1 MTTENDT
8 MTTEKHG
15 DVPNT
20 SDEGANVPCDP
31 NDPAM
36 KMTER
41 EHDAQRK
48 YVREPGDKVWISSGA
63 INELLQKL
71 EDQDRAI
78 QSMRVAAFPAGPAAY
93 GDPDIT
99 ERLRKASDH
108 ASPDMHTAIILI
120 FQETR
125 DVLSAVS
132 EALNERPASLSP
144 AQRTEELLAGRG
156 YSDMDLMHHVLQ
168 LRSQARHLA
177 ETLLRDRGMRNRSG
191 DPYDMR
197 NEVYASNAPQR
208 G

>member
-20 SDEGANVPCDP
+20 SDATALDELKQMANV
-31 NDPAM
+31 
-36 KMTER
+36 
-41 EHDAQRK
+41 
-48 YVREPGDKVWISSGA
+48 
-63 INELLQKL
+63 
-71 EDQDRAI
+71 DRAK
-78 QSMRVAAFPAGPAAY
+78 SVAASLHHPMLRGALLVEGPTAY

-99 ERLRKASDH
+99 ERLRKAADH
-108 ASPDMHTAIILI
+108 ASPDMHTAIVII
-120 FQETR
+120 FQEAR

-132 EALNERPASLSP
+132 DALSERPASLSP

-177 ETLLRDRGMRNRSG
+177 DTLLRDRGTPPAPRRAQAFDAN
-191 DPYDMR
+191 PA
-197 NEVYASNAPQR
+197 NEVYLTSITPQR